1 MEFVHI
7 SDTAMALLKEEA
19 EKTGKSVS
27 DIVTLIV
34 DDWFI
39 RNMHC
44 VPDLRKEQTEM
55 KTYHIKPEFLDLWEG
70 GSTPSEPNRIITE
83 DDVRTLSEEWEM
95 PVEKLLEQL
104 EEI

>member
-1 MEFVHI
+1 MTFVPI

-39 RNMHC
+39 RNMKS
-44 VPDLRKEQTEM
+44 VPYYRKEHTEM
-55 KTYHIKPEFLDLWEG
+55 KIYHIKPEFLDLWEG

-83 DDVRTLSEEWEM
+83 DDVRTLSEEWEI
-95 PVEKLLEQL
+95 PAEKLLEQL